1 MTFIPLDNIAKKKRF
16 TKGKE
21 GIVVYNE
28 DPLRLGRIKVGIKG
42 QFEASNYNDLPWV
55 NRKAPSFLGAS
66 KNSEMFAVP
75 ELQSKVWVTF
85 PFGDTNFPYYED
97 FPYSNEACTKEFY
110 EDYPES
116 YGFKD
121 SVGFL
126 FRINKAKKH
135 FVFRNDKFS
144 VSADSKSTFTID
156 AATINLNGSVNASCG
171 ADGSFATGDGKIVI
185 VSKGIITAIV

>member
-16 TKGKE
+16 NTGKE

-85 PFGDTNFPYYED
+85 PFGDTNFPYYEMY
-97 FPYSNEACTKEFY
+97 PYSSVASTGAFY
-110 EDYPES
+110 EDYPET

-126 FRINKAKKH
+126 FKINKAKKH
-135 FVFRNDKFS
+135 FVFKNDKFS
-144 VSADSKSTFTID
+144 MSSDSKGNFTI
-156 AATINLNGSVNASCG
+156 AAPVISLDGSVEVSSG
-171 ADGSFATGDGKIVI
+171 ADGSFTSTDGKIII
-185 VSKGIITAIV
+185 VSKGIITDII

>member
-16 TKGKE
+16 NNGKE
-21 GIVVYNE
+21 GVVVYNE

-55 NRKAPSFLGAS
+55 NRKAPCFLGAS
-66 KNSEMFAVP
+66 KNSEMFSVP

-85 PFGDTNFPYYED
+85 PFGDTNFPYYET
-97 FPYSNEACTKEFY
+97 FPYSKEEFY

-121 SVGFL
+121 SVGFV
-126 FRINKAKKH
+126 FKINKAKNSFTFK
-135 FVFRNDKFS
+135 NNKFS
-144 VSADSKSTFTID
+144 ISSNTKGV
-156 AATINLNGSVNASCG
+156 LNFEAPVMNFDGSVNILSG
-171 ADGSFATGDGKIVI
+171 ADGSFTSTDGKVIV
-185 VSKGIITAIV
+185 VSKGIITDII